1 MEKAVILNVDL
12 DILDIMSIIRGAE
25 RSGDER
31 MFRKFI
37 DDWYYK
43 LSDEVRVQIFDFAVK
58 EVYSKMFSANP
69 LLRRMDKL
77 FLARYNPNTQVEI
90 EYIDD
95 KKEKHVTTAFTSEGN
110 YYISSYETIPKCYII
125 KTEYL

>member
-1 MEKAVILNVDL
+1 M
-12 DILDIMSIIRGAE
+12 
-25 RSGDER
+25 
-31 MFRKFI
+31 
-37 DDWYYK
+37 
-43 LSDEVRVQIFDFAVK
+43 
-58 EVYSKMFSANP
+58 
-69 LLRRMDKL
+69 RRMDKL